1 MNVNFSLAAVLGVAA
16 ASMFA
21 LPAHAGVLTTPTNVS
36 GTVGNGAFGVDNLL
50 ADGKTY
56 NVKFNYGKFD
66 VLYGNPSA
74 PGSYAGDP
82 FGPNM
87 GIAILKALNTY
98 SPKVTSL
105 VNANLASFGSS
116 VLTNFYIPEFSTGQ
130 NGITQVVFLDCALGN
145 TACTP
150 TTRSA
155 NQNGTD
161 NLLYAQYMEVPGN
174 TVPTPALLPGLL
186 GLGLAALRKKQQAE
200 AVAA

>member
-1 MNVNFSLAAVLGVAA
+1 MNVNFSRAAVLGVAA

-21 LPAHAGVLTTPTNVS
+21 LPAHAGVLTTPTNVG

-56 NVKFNYGKFD
+56 NVKFNYGTFD

-87 GIAILKALNTY
+87 GIAILKALNTH

-116 VLTNFYIPEFSTGQ
+116 VLTNFYIPEFPTGQ
-130 NGITQVVFLDCALGN
+130 NSNQVRFLECALGN
-145 TACTP
+145 ADCKIAD
-150 TTRSA
+150 RGA
-155 NQNGTD
+155 NQNSD
-161 NLLYAQYMEVPGN
+161 DKVLYAQYMEVPKD